1 MQIGIATAFFATG
14 VLISCAAKKSTP
26 VDERVVELTDEQK
39 HNMAEIDRGHYQL
52 SSQARVIGNA
62 LLAMLK
68 FRNQYHSPVF
78 DQTIHELTRLGCR
91 NEQNDSLAAV
101 IVAAPIDEAFPLEF
115 IAEATGAWCGV
126 LFLPNQR
133 EENSKLRLREEA
145 KASAKPTF

>member
-1 MQIGIATAFFATG
+1 MQMIFRLIASTSLCVLACKAPQPSESSPPLTA
-14 VLISCAAKKSTP
+14 
-26 VDERVVELTDEQK
+26 EQIR
-39 HNMAEIDRGHYQL
+39 NMGAFDDAHGQDF
-52 SSQARVIGNA
+52 QKARILDHA

-68 FRNQYHSPVF
+68 YRTQYHSKIF
-78 DQTIHELTRLGCR
+78 DTLIHELTRLGCS
-91 NEQNDSLAAV
+91 NEQNDSIAAV
-101 IVAAPIDEAFPLEF
+101 LVAAPIDEAFPLEF